1 MARGCVALTIPKFSS
16 SSSDALFTAVSWLV
30 STDWTP
36 RQKYIVARRFLFGRT
51 RVRRR
56 PAARISRC
64 EAAHIS
70 LSRCYH
76 FFIYLRF
83 LVNFKIK
90 KKRES
95 SERTVFGPRRISGSS
110 HWLAYDCTYHNDLE
124 WGGKKKKKRAAS
136 WRAAATF
143 LMESFA
149 GFDVKNAR
157 AFLCAP
163 LLPRDRTGNG
173 GENCFLFAT
182 PLLLEMDSLLNCYCT
197 KNVFLP
203 VYDPERGSISLSRQ
217 ATSVTIGGRPDM
229 WQTMETKKKERKKK
243 KNVYVVT
250 AIWERRIL
258 QVISIGLK
266 MSPVGN
272 RTAEEW

>member
-1 MARGCVALTIPKFSS
+1 
-16 SSSDALFTAVSWLV
+16 
-30 STDWTP
+30 
-36 RQKYIVARRFLFGRT
+36 
-51 RVRRR
+51 
-56 PAARISRC
+56 
-64 EAAHIS
+64 
-70 LSRCYH
+70 
-76 FFIYLRF
+76 
-83 LVNFKIK
+83 
-90 KKRES
+90 
-95 SERTVFGPRRISGSS
+95 
-110 HWLAYDCTYHNDLE
+110 
-124 WGGKKKKKRAAS
+124 
-136 WRAAATF
+136 
-143 LMESFA
+143 MESFA

-250 AIWERRIL
+250 AI
-258 QVISIGLK
+258 
-266 MSPVGN
+266 
-272 RTAEEW
+272 